1 MYNFAES
8 AANCQSIY
16 HFHTSMKQSVA
27 SCSAVD
33 DFARGADRS
42 VNTSGPVS
50 RPYWRKN
57 AALQRGAH
65 SNAPCI
71 SLILWRRRKSRLWWI
86 LRMFHSMQDT
96 QGPAG
101 FMHRPLLVP
110 IETFVGTVRQHGR
123 WRSSGYL
130 CHRQNAR
137 LHCASVRLCTGQYA
151 EYAMNCNG
159 RSSNI
164 GQSIRASPA
173 CCQ

>member
-1 MYNFAES
+1 
-8 AANCQSIY
+8 
-16 HFHTSMKQSVA
+16 MKQLVA
-27 SCSAVD
+27 SCSTVD

-50 RPYWRKN
+50 RPYRRKN
-57 AALQRGAH
+57 APLQRAAH
-65 SNAPCI
+65 STAACI
-71 SLILWRRRKSRLWWI
+71 SRQKK
-86 LRMFHSMQDT
+86 HSLEKEEEQAPVDSAHVSLY
-96 QGPAG
+96 AG
-101 FMHRPLLVP
+101 HSGARWVHASATVVP